1 MDEIEPTARS
11 MAERGLRFVQVRAF
25 NAVVVHGNFSEAARA
40 LGLTQPAITAQIRS
54 LEELAGSRL
63 FHRGAAQSQL
73 TELGRALVGP
83 LRSLH
88 HTLADAEDQLTASR
102 ELRRGILSIGICGPY
117 LVLPL
122 LGKFV
127 RDHPGVRVTTRFG
140 NSHELIESVREH
152 RLDLAT
158 VTLTAPAPELFNLL
172 LATQH
177 LVLAAPRDHPLAPLG
192 RIRLE
197 LLQQE
202 AVIIREVGSMTRQV
216 FEDGLSRAGVSI
228 APAWEFGTREAV
240 KEAAACGLGLGI
252 VLDREFGHDSRL
264 VKLTIEDASF
274 TAGEYLIS
282 PPSLAELG
290 AVRAFIEVAR
300 TMSEAL
306 S

>member
-1 MDEIEPTARS
+1 MDDVEPSLRS

-63 FHRGAAQSQL
+63 FHRGAAQTQL
-73 TELGRALVGP
+73 TELGRAFVAP
-83 LRSLH
+83 LRGLH
-88 HTLADAEDQLTASR
+88 HTLADVEDRLSDSR
-102 ELRRGILSIGICGPY
+102 DLRRGILSIGVCGPY

-122 LGKFV
+122 LGRFV

-140 NSHELIESVREH
+140 NSDELIATVREH
-152 RLDLAT
+152 RLDLAA
-158 VTLTAPAPELFNLL
+158 VTLPAPAPELFNLL

-177 LVLAAPRDHPLAPLG
+177 LVLAAPRNHSLAPVG

-197 LLQQE
+197 VLQHE
-202 AVIIREVGSMTRQV
+202 PVITREIGSMTRQV

-228 APAWEFGTREAV
+228 DPAWEFGTREAV

-290 AVRAFIEVAR
+290 SVRAFIEIAR
-300 TMSEAL
+300 TMIDVL
-306 S
+306 P